1 MISQRAAYL
10 VSCAEM
16 ADQPYGAPR
25 HTCVQKAGTN
35 IAHLK
40 EGWPSC
46 LYTAAATLASRGTT
60 RHPYLLVPGAAVLEP
75 RPHTLSTSPFRGGE
89 SSALADMWRRPLG
102 EARGGQEDRR
112 GVRARTLLRRA
123 DVDTHSCG
131 NNICVSERV

>member
-1 MISQRAAYL
+1 MRAEGGDKHRPSEGG
-10 VSCAEM
+10 VAELSL
-16 ADQPYGAPR
+16 
-25 HTCVQKAGTN
+25 HC
-35 IAHLK
+35 
-40 EGWPSC
+40 
-46 LYTAAATLASRGTT
+46 AATLAPRGTT